1 MTLLEA
7 RGLRKSF
14 HDAAQELDVLC
25 GVDLDLEPG
34 VMSALAGPSGSG
46 KSVLLDLLAGWSSP
60 DAGTVL
66 WSGRPCPPSWSGLG
80 LVPQAMGLLS
90 DLTVW
95 HNVVLPLRLARG
107 AAELQA
113 QGPRVLDLLEQLR
126 LIPLKDRSPG
136 ELSFGE
142 QQRVAVARAAVLE
155 PALLLADEPTSH
167 QDAESAQAVLHVL
180 AAVCGRGGSVLLASH
195 VDDVL
200 KQCDRVLRMVGG
212 RIQAEQPP

>member
-1 MTLLEA
+1 MTLLQA

-14 HDAAQELDVLC
+14 HDGQQELDVLR
-25 GVDLDLEPG
+25 GIDLDLEPG

-66 WSGRPCPPSWSGLG
+66 WSDSSKPPPWSGLG
-80 LVPQAMGLLS
+80 LVPQAMGLMP

-95 HNVVLPLRLARG
+95 HNVVLPLRLDRG
-107 AAELQA
+107 AAELAA
-113 QGPRVLDLLEQLR
+113 QTPRVLDLLEQLR
-126 LIPLKDRSPG
+126 LTALRDRSPG

-167 QDAESAQAVLHVL
+167 QDADSALAVLDVL
-180 AAVCGRGGSVLLASH
+180 SAVCDRGGSVLLASH
-195 VDDVL
+195 ADEVL
-200 KQCDRVLRMVGG
+200 EECDRVLRMVGG
-212 RIQAEQPP
+212 RMEPA